1 VTLRQPDSLVH
12 SFEETSPH
20 QRGNRRSRNAF
31 VLVAACLA
39 ASTAGC
45 SHINAMF
52 DDPARAPKPAVV
64 KSVPAPKP
72 APVVTPA
79 QRAEAKALRTT
90 ALAQIR
96 RGAIGPA
103 ISNLKRAAKLDP
115 ENRQVRRDIAWA
127 TSLRSATV
135 ASARQ
140 DINPPV
146 D

>member
-1 VTLRQPDSLVH
+1 MR
-12 SFEETSPH
+12 SFEESSPH
-20 QRGNRRSRNAF
+20 QAGKRRSRNASVF
-31 VLVAACLA
+31 LAACLA

-45 SHINAMF
+45 SHINTMF
-52 DDPARAPKPAVV
+52 DDPERAPKPAVV

-72 APVVTPA
+72 APIVTPA

-90 ALAQIR
+90 ALQQIR

-103 ISNLKRAAKLDP
+103 ISNLKLAAKLDP
-115 ENRQVRRDIAWA
+115 ENRQIRRDIAWA

-135 ASARQ
+135 ASAKQ
-140 DINPPV
+140 DTKPPV